1 MVDAI
6 SHVPVPMDAIQ
17 TRHLVIKE
25 SLRSER
31 VMTVPPRTP
40 EGKIVDKKGVI
51 IIDRPDKDGL
61 ALGID
66 GDSDRTQLAMRFAKG
81 KEGGELTPAVIM
93 LDNTPDG
100 KTTQRK
106 MEKLVSLI
114 SPEDSSP
121 QAEQYRQALEKSMP
135 EGIDP
140 SVMNNLEAAW
150 SFYLVG
156 PDEAGR
162 YSAGSKTEV
171 NLDGQ
176 PQQNKVGTITIIRYQ
191 TDNQVKF
198 AILGK
203 NFADSPQ
210 PQTDKRIKMALV
222 PDMMTEFANRLQP
235 PKPTPP
241 PQPPIEPV
249 VLPPDQPRQ
258 PARQVIEDVATRIGP
273 AQEMPVPAPI

>member
-1 MVDAI
+1 
-6 SHVPVPMDAIQ
+6 
-17 TRHLVIKE
+17 
-25 SLRSER
+25 
-31 VMTVPPRTP
+31 
-40 EGKIVDKKGVI
+40 
-51 IIDRPDKDGL
+51 
-61 ALGID
+61 
-66 GDSDRTQLAMRFAKG
+66 
-81 KEGGELTPAVIM
+81 
-93 LDNTPDG
+93 
-100 KTTQRK
+100 
-106 MEKLVSLI
+106 
-114 SPEDSSP
+114 
-121 QAEQYRQALEKSMP
+121 MP

-258 PARQVIEDVATRIGP
+258 PARQVIEDVATRTGP
-273 AQEMPVPAPI
+273 AQEMPVPAPIQEIIDACSKEKLRLNQQLSPLLKELFKSRRLEGLFIEYPISF